1 MGNKQDMNAL
11 KQSLKDKLM
20 AIILL
25 ETSKDYKEMDS
36 DLVTECVDF
45 LMELE
50 GKEKLAKSEIEQR
63 VNEIPFKGKVTAIGS
78 YAKKK
83 IRAKRLA
90 VIAAILA
97 VIIALFGIIAIASGD
112 FLDELIMK
120 LDDSFHEWIESGP
133 KEYGDITFYTSDET
147 KTYSSIEELAE
158 SERIEIL
165 YPSWLPE
172 NEKIISIWRL
182 VEGESERYLLQCD
195 ISTHSIEIEANTDLH
210 EDYIFNCTEKTISD
224 YLIYYKVTPQYIQG
238 IFTYKNNLYIVKS
251 NTRDNLFK
259 IIENLKE
266 IN

>member
-1 MGNKQDMNAL
+1 MGNRQDFSAE

-25 ETSKDYKEMDS
+25 ETSKPYKEMDS

-50 GKEKLAKSEIEQR
+50 GKEKLTKSEIEQR

-97 VIIALFGIIAIASGD
+97 VIVALFGIASLASGD
-112 FLDELIMK
+112 TFDMLLRKFGNAYHDLFKNGPLEVDGITIYNDE
-120 LDDSFHEWIESGP
+120 
-133 KEYGDITFYTSDET
+133 DIV
-147 KTYSSIEELAE
+147 TYSSIYELVKAEE
-158 SERIEIL
+158 IEIL

-172 NEKIISIWRL
+172 NEKIINVWHL
-182 VEGESERYLLQCD
+182 VEDETERYLLQCD
-195 ISTHSIEIEANTDLH
+195 MPIYSIEIKINSDLH
-210 EDYIFNCTEKTISD
+210 EDYIVNCLKKEIAGF
-224 YLIYYKVTPQYIQG
+224 LVYYEETPQYVQG
-238 IFTYKNNLYIVKS
+238 NLIYKNNFYIVKS
-251 NTRDNLFK
+251 DTKDNLFK
-259 IIENLKE
+259 IIENLEE
-266 IN
+266 IS